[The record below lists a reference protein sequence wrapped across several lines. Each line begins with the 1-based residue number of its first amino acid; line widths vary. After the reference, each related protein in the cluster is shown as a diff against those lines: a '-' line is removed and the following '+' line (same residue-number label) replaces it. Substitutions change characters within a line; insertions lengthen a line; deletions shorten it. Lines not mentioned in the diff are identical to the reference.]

1 MKLRMNMRLKVMST
15 VGSVIAVLIVL
26 SVLSI
31 TNLNDIQL
39 FSDAQ
44 DLAARMEAA
53 VNKTNVAQM
62 NYVQYADEKYYDEAL
77 EGLQMAAEV
86 SDEILE
92 VADDNTILAAAR
104 EGKEAAA
111 RYKELLITGSE
122 ALRVSLKAAVSL
134 ADAGAI
140 VTEVAQ
146 ELVLKKQEQIDQ
158 TQITNKQLLLSNDLL
173 KYAQDLELL
182 QREYQINENQEIYE
196 EMTLVFQKLRDATTE
211 LEQITTNIDELALL
225 KNARENARIFEEEAD
240 VWVAN
245 RKKLTEEILPATL
258 HEGEQILV
266 NAGDAGKLAETNIAE
281 ILTMSTSVALYGMI
295 IGIIV
300 GVGIAWFM
308 GGKLSNPIK
317 QMAAVAVGVAK
328 GDLDQD
334 ITVKSKDE
342 VGELADSFKET
353 IRYVRDV
360 ADVADKVAANDLT
373 MTVEPKSEK
382 DVLNNSFKTM
392 VTNLTAMVRQMGDNA
407 TQLVS
412 AANEVASSSEQM
424 SRGAKDQTDQVS
436 QVSTAIEE
444 MTATIVQSSKN
455 AGEATDGAK
464 NASGTAT
471 TGGQIVN
478 ETIQG
483 MQKIASVVRESA
495 ESIGKL
501 AKSADQIGE
510 IIGVIDDIADQTNL
524 LALNA
529 AIEAAR
535 AGEQGRGFAVVADEV
550 RKLAER
556 TGKATGEIT
565 GMIKGIQEETTEAV
579 ASMETGIQEVDAGR
593 ELADK
598 AGNSLTEI
606 VNMNQSVMDMIQQ
619 IATASEEQSSAA
631 EQISKNIENV
641 ASIAK
646 ESATG
651 AEQSAAAAEEL
662 NRQAEGMQQ
671 MVAKFKIAE
680 TAS

>member
-258 HEGEQILV
+258 
-266 NAGDAGKLAETNIAE
+266 
-281 ILTMSTSVALYGMI
+281 MSTSVALYGMI